1 MVNRQNIIDSFY
13 NHESKKGG
21 NYHTDGNTFFLHG
34 NAIARHNEGSIQIS
48 LSGWNSQTTKVALN
62 NLNFCNIK
70 TIKGEL
76 TLNGKKINSNDWY
89 DLE

>member
-13 NHESKKGG
+13 NHKSKKAG
-21 NYHTDGNTFFLHG
+21 NYHTNGETFFLHG
-34 NAIARHNEGSIQIS
+34 NSIARHNEGSIQVS
-48 LSGWNSQTTKVALN
+48 LSGWNTQTTKVALN
-62 NLNFCNIK
+62 NFNFCTIR

-76 TLNGKKINSNDWY
+76 TLNGKKINSADWY

>member
-13 NHESKKGG
+13 NHKSKRGG
-21 NYHTDGNTFFLHG
+21 NYRTDGETFFLHG
-34 NAIARHNEGSIQIS
+34 NSIARHNEGSIQVS
-48 LSGWNSQTTKVALN
+48 LSGWNTQTTKVALN
-62 NLNFCNIK
+62 NFNFCTIR

-76 TLNGKKINSNDWY
+76 TLNGKKINSVDWY

>member
-21 NYHTDGNTFFLHG
+21 NYHTDGKTFFLHG
-34 NAIARHNEGSIQIS
+34 NPIARHNEGSIQIS